1 MALLVG
7 FEEVM
12 GGWGDGKW
20 KFSKKEFLKD
30 FFQNYNSINKEGLK
44 YYCFEEK

>member
-7 FEEVM
+7 FEEVI

-20 KFSKKEFLKD
+20 KFSKKGIFER
-30 FFQNYNSINKEGLK
+30 FFPKL
-44 YYCFEEK
+44 